1 MSNPETPEIQSA
13 VESTES
19 FGDILSQYTKSHSRK
34 TEGSKQ
40 LQATVIAVNAESVF
54 FDIGYKSEGILPLT
68 ALQGETLKPGD
79 KCLVT
84 VKGRDL
90 DGYYELSRFK
100 VERPMDWSAL
110 EKAFA
115 DKTTVL
121 GTVTGVIKGGFSVDV
136 GVRAFMPA
144 SRSGVREAADMEK
157 LVGQEIRCR
166 IIKLDVTDEDVVV
179 DRRAVAEEEE
189 RSAKD
194 RFYSQMKE
202 GDTVSGTVRSLTDYG
217 AFVDLGG
224 VDALLHVSD
233 ISWGRVNKPSDVLSV
248 GQAVEVKVLKVGSE
262 TEKKRISVG
271 LKQLQPH
278 PWDAVAAKF
287 RAGDRVRGT
296 VTRLM
301 DFGAFVELE
310 PGIEGLIHI
319 SEMSWSKGKI
329 RKASDVVKQGETV
342 EVVILQVNAGE
353 RRLSLGLKQALGDP
367 WADISQRF
375 QVGSAVE
382 GPVTNLTKFGAFVQ
396 LSEGIEGMVHV
407 SDISAEKRINQP
419 ADMLRVGQ
427 VVKAQVLAIDLDK
440 RQMRLGMKQLVPTG
454 LDEYIAEHNE
464 GDVVTGRL
472 MDESGGQAKVELG
485 EGIHATCKVTAA
497 APAKTEA
504 PKESKADLS
513 SLSSMLQARW
523 KSGSGRPT
531 QGRAGACRAS
541 PQFSHREPGSS
552 REEDWTGVRLA
563 PAPRSHRGGFHVTYR
578 AAVGSCGR
586 TDRVSPATAVPFSR
600 ALRRKQCSRFLTALT
615 GRLLRQPHRL
625 PRKMGCPLFLS

>member
-1 MSNPETPEIQSA
+1 MPNPETPETQPVS
-13 VESTES
+13 ESTES
-19 FGDILSQYTKSHSRK
+19 FGDILSQFQKSHSRK

-40 LQATVIAVNAESVF
+40 LQGTVIAVNAESVF
-54 FDIGYKSEGILPLT
+54 FDIGYKSEGILPLS
-68 ALQGETLKPGD
+68 ALQAETLKTGD
-79 KCLVT
+79 KALVT

-90 DGYYELSRFK
+90 DGYYELSLFK

-110 EKAFA
+110 EKALA
-115 DKTTVL
+115 DKTSVL

-144 SRSGVREAADMEK
+144 SRSGVRDAADMEK

-194 RFYSQMKE
+194 KFYSQIKE
-202 GDTVSGTVRSLTDYG
+202 GETVSGTVRTLTDYG

-233 ISWGRVNKPSDVLSV
+233 IAWGHVNKPADVLSV
-248 GQAVEVKVLKVGSE
+248 GQQVEVKVLKIASE
-262 TEKKRISVG
+262 GDKRRISVG

-278 PWDAVAAKF
+278 PWDAVAQKYA
-287 RAGDRVRGT
+287 AGDRVRGT

-301 DFGAFVELE
+301 EFGAFVELE

-329 RKASDVVKQGETV
+329 RKASDVVNPGEAV
-342 EVVILQVNAGE
+342 EAVILQVNAPE
-353 RRLSLGLKQALGDP
+353 HRISLGLKQALGDP
-367 WADISQRF
+367 WADVAQRF

-419 ADMLRVGQ
+419 QDLLRFGQ
-427 VVKAQVLAIDLDK
+427 IVKAQVLAIDLEK
-440 RQMRLGMKQLVPTG
+440 RQIRLGMKQLVPTG

-472 MDESGGQAKVELG
+472 MDDSGAQARVELG
-485 EGIHATCKVTAA
+485 DGIHAICKKPAATA
-497 APAKTEA
+497 PKSEA

-523 KSGSGRPT
+523 KTGSGGPPKAEPS
-531 QGRAGACRAS
+531 RAG
-541 PQFSHREPGSS
+541 Q
-552 REEDWTGVRLA
+552 VRSFRIVNLD
-563 PAPRSHRGGFHVTYR
+563 R
-578 AAVGSCGR
+578 AAKKIELEF
-586 TDRVSPATAVPFSR
+586 A
-600 ALRRKQCSRFLTALT
+600 
-615 GRLLRQPHRL
+615 
-625 PRKMGCPLFLS
+625 

>member
-1 MSNPETPEIQSA
+1 MADSVTSNPETPATQTA
-13 VESTES
+13 VDGAES
-19 FGDILSQYTKSHSRK
+19 FGDILSQYTKNNSRK
-34 TEGSKQ
+34 TEGSRQ

-54 FDIGYKSEGILPLT
+54 FDIGYKSEGILPLA

-144 SRSGVREAADMEK
+144 SRSGVREAVDMEK

-166 IIKLDVTDEDVVV
+166 IIKLDVTEEDIVV

-189 RSAKD
+189 CSAKD
-194 RFYSQMKE
+194 KFYSQMKE
-202 GDTVSGTVRSLTDYG
+202 GETVSGIVRSLTDYG
-217 AFVDLGG
+217 AFVALGSDLGG

-233 ISWGRVNKPSDVLSV
+233 IAWGRVNKPADVLTV
-248 GQAVEVKVLKVGSE
+248 GQSVEVKVLKVASDAD
-262 TEKKRISVG
+262 KRRISVG

-278 PWDAVAAKF
+278 PWDAVASKF
-287 RAGDRVRGT
+287 TTGDRVRGT

-301 DFGAFVELE
+301 EFGAFVELE

-329 RKASDVVKQGETV
+329 RKASDVVKPGETV
-342 EVVILQVNAGE
+342 EAVILQVNAPE
-353 RRLSLGLKQALGDP
+353 RRISLGLKQALGDP
-367 WADISQRF
+367 WADIAQRF

-419 ADMLRVGQ
+419 ADVLRVGQ
-427 VVKAQVLAIDLDK
+427 VVKAQVLAIDLEK

-472 MDESGGQAKVELG
+472 MDESAGQARVELG

-497 APAKTEA
+497 PPAIPEPA
-504 PKESKADLS
+504 KESKADLS
-513 SLSSMLQARW
+513 SLSSMLQQRW
-523 KSGSGRPT
+523 KSGGESPKAEPV
-531 QGRAGACRAS
+531 RAG
-541 PQFSHREPGSS
+541 Q
-552 REEDWTGVRLA
+552 VRSFRIVHLDK
-563 PAPRSHRGGFHVTYR
+563 
-578 AAVGSCGR
+578 AAKKIQVEF
-586 TDRVSPATAVPFSR
+586 A
-600 ALRRKQCSRFLTALT
+600 
-615 GRLLRQPHRL
+615 
-625 PRKMGCPLFLS
+625 

>member
-1 MSNPETPEIQSA
+1 MSNPETPETQPA
-13 VESTES
+13 VESSES
-19 FGDILSQYTKSHSRK
+19 FGDILTQYTKSHSRK
-34 TEGSKQ
+34 TEGSRQ

-54 FDIGYKSEGILPLT
+54 FDIGYKSEGILPLA

-100 VERPMDWSAL
+100 VERPMDWSGL

-144 SRSGVREAADMEK
+144 SRSGVREAAEMEK

-189 RSAKD
+189 RSAKNK
-194 RFYSQMKE
+194 FYSQIKE
-202 GDTVSGTVRSLTDYG
+202 GETVSGTVRSLTDYG

-233 ISWGRVNKPSDVLSV
+233 IAWGRVNKPADVLSV

-262 TEKKRISVG
+262 GEKKRISVG

-278 PWDAVAAKF
+278 PWDAVVGKF
-287 RAGDRVRGT
+287 KAGDRVRGT

-301 DFGAFVELE
+301 EFGAFVELE

-329 RKASDVVKQGETV
+329 RKASDVVKPGETV

-353 RRLSLGLKQALGDP
+353 RRISLGLKQALGDP
-367 WADISQRF
+367 WVDVTQRF
-375 QVGSAVE
+375 AVGSAVE

-419 ADMLRVGQ
+419 QDVLRVGQ
-427 VVKAQVLAIDLDK
+427 VVKAQVLAIDLEK

-472 MDESGGQAKVELG
+472 MDESGGQARVELG
-485 EGIHATCKVTAA
+485 EGIHATCKATAA
-497 APAKTEA
+497 APAKSEA
-504 PKESKADLS
+504 PKEAKADLS

-523 KSGSGRPT
+523 KSGSGGPAKVEPA
-531 QGRAGACRAS
+531 RAG
-541 PQFSHREPGSS
+541 Q
-552 REEDWTGVRLA
+552 VRSFRIAKLD
-563 PAPRSHRGGFHVTYR
+563 RGAKKIELEFV
-578 AAVGSCGR
+578 
-586 TDRVSPATAVPFSR
+586 
-600 ALRRKQCSRFLTALT
+600 
-615 GRLLRQPHRL
+615 
-625 PRKMGCPLFLS
+625 

>member
-1 MSNPETPEIQSA
+1 MPSPETPETQPAAESA
-13 VESTES
+13 ES
-19 FGDILSQYTKSHSRK
+19 FGDILSQFQKSHSRK
-34 TEGSKQ
+34 TEGSRQ
-40 LQATVIAVNAESVF
+40 LQATVIAMNAESVF
-54 FDIGYKSEGILPLT
+54 FDIGYKSEGILPLA

-90 DGYYELSRFK
+90 DGYYELSRLK
-100 VERPMDWSAL
+100 VERPMDWTGL

-115 DKTTVL
+115 DKATVL
-121 GTVTGVIKGGFSVDV
+121 GTVTSVIKGGFNVDV
-136 GVRAFMPA
+136 GVRAFMPG

-194 RFYSQMKE
+194 KFYSQIKE
-202 GDTVSGTVRSLTDYG
+202 GETVSGTVRSLTDYG

-224 VDALLHVSD
+224 LDALLHVSD
-233 ISWGRVNKPSDVLSV
+233 IAWGRVNKPADVLSV
-248 GQAVEVKVLKVGSE
+248 GQVVEVKVLKVTSDAD
-262 TEKKRISVG
+262 KRRISVG

-278 PWDAVAAKF
+278 PWDAVAEKF
-287 RAGDRVRGT
+287 KAGDRARGT
-296 VTRLM
+296 VTRLVE
-301 DFGAFVELE
+301 FGAFVELE

-342 EVVILQVNAGE
+342 EVVILQVNAVE
-353 RRLSLGLKQALGDP
+353 HRISLGLKQALGDP
-367 WADISQRF
+367 WTDIVQRF

-419 ADMLRVGQ
+419 QDVLRVGQ
-427 VVKAQVLAIDLDK
+427 VVKAQVLVIDLEK

-454 LDEYIAEHNE
+454 LDEYIAEHSE

-472 MDESGGQAKVELG
+472 MDDSGGQTRVELG
-485 EGIHATCKVTAA
+485 EGIHASCKMTAA
-497 APAKTEA
+497 TPARIEA
-504 PKESKADLS
+504 PQESKADLS
-513 SLSSMLQARW
+513 ALSSMLQARW
-523 KSGSGRPT
+523 KSGGGGSPAAEPT
-531 QGRAGACRAS
+531 RAG
-541 PQFSHREPGSS
+541 Q
-552 REEDWTGVRLA
+552 VRSFRIVNLD
-563 PAPRSHRGGFHVTYR
+563 R
-578 AAVGSCGR
+578 AAKKIELEF
-586 TDRVSPATAVPFSR
+586 A
-600 ALRRKQCSRFLTALT
+600 
-615 GRLLRQPHRL
+615 
-625 PRKMGCPLFLS
+625 

>member
-1 MSNPETPEIQSA
+1 MSDMTSNPENPSIQPA
-13 VESTES
+13 VENTES
-19 FGDILSQYTKSHSRK
+19 FGDILSQYQKSSSRK
-34 TEGSKQ
+34 TEGSRQ

-54 FDIGYKSEGILPLT
+54 FDIGYKSEGILPLA

-79 KCLVT
+79 KALVT

-115 DKTTVL
+115 EKTTVL

-144 SRSGVREAADMEK
+144 SRGGVRDAADMEK

-194 RFYSQMKE
+194 KFYSQVKE
-202 GDTVSGTVRSLTDYG
+202 GETVSGTVRSLTDYG

-233 ISWGRVNKPSDVLSV
+233 IAWGRVNKPADVLTV

-262 TEKKRISVG
+262 GEKKRISVG

-278 PWDAVAAKF
+278 PWDAVSEKF
-287 RAGDRVRGT
+287 KAGERVRGT

-301 DFGAFVELE
+301 EFGAFVELE

-329 RKASDVVKQGETV
+329 RKASDVVKPGETV
-342 EVVILQVNAGE
+342 EVVILQVNAAE
-353 RRLSLGLKQALGDP
+353 HRLSLGLRQALGDP
-367 WADISQRF
+367 WADIGQRF

-382 GPVTNLTKFGAFVQ
+382 GPITNMTKFGAFVQ

-407 SDISAEKRINQP
+407 GDITAEKRINTP
-419 ADMLRVGQ
+419 HDMLRVGQ
-427 VVKAQVLAIDLDK
+427 IVKAQVLAIDLEK

-464 GDVVTGRL
+464 GDVVTGRF
-472 MDESGGQAKVELG
+472 MDESGAQARVELG
-485 EGIHATCKVTAA
+485 EGIHATCKMTAA
-497 APAKTEA
+497 APAKIEA

-523 KSGSGRPT
+523 KSGAGGPPKAEPA
-531 QGRAGACRAS
+531 RAGQVRSFRIARLDRATKKIELE
-541 PQFSHREPGSS
+541 F
-552 REEDWTGVRLA
+552 A
-563 PAPRSHRGGFHVTYR
+563 
-578 AAVGSCGR
+578 
-586 TDRVSPATAVPFSR
+586 
-600 ALRRKQCSRFLTALT
+600 
-615 GRLLRQPHRL
+615 
-625 PRKMGCPLFLS
+625 

>member
-1 MSNPETPEIQSA
+1 MADPVTSNPETPETQPA
-13 VESTES
+13 VENTES
-19 FGDILSQYTKSHSRK
+19 FGDILSQYQKSHSRK

-79 KCLVT
+79 KALVT

-144 SRSGVREAADMEK
+144 SRSGVREAAEMEK

-194 RFYSQMKE
+194 KFYSQVKE
-202 GDTVSGTVRSLTDYG
+202 GETVSGTVRSLTDYG

-233 ISWGRVNKPSDVLSV
+233 IAWGRVNKPADVLSV
-248 GQAVEVKVLKVGSE
+248 GQAVEVKVLKVAPDSD
-262 TEKKRISVG
+262 KRRISVG

-278 PWDAVAAKF
+278 PWDGVAGKF
-287 RAGDRVRGT
+287 TAGDRVRGT

-301 DFGAFVELE
+301 EFGAFVELE
-310 PGIEGLIHI
+310 SGIEGLIHI

-329 RKASDVVKQGETV
+329 RKASDVVKEGEAV
-342 EVVILQVNAGE
+342 EVVILQVNAPE
-353 RRLSLGLKQALGDP
+353 RRMSLGLKQALGDP
-367 WADISQRF
+367 WADVAQRF
-375 QVGSAVE
+375 QVGSPVE
-382 GPVTNLTKFGAFVQ
+382 GPVTNMTKFGAFVQ

-419 ADMLRVGQ
+419 QDVLRVGQ

-464 GDVVTGRL
+464 GDVVTGRM
-472 MDESGGQAKVELG
+472 MDDSGGQARVELG
-485 EGIHATCKVTAA
+485 DGIHATCKVTAA
-497 APAKTEA
+497 APAKIEA
-504 PKESKADLS
+504 AKESKADLS

-523 KSGSGRPT
+523 KSGAGGPVKAEPV
-531 QGRAGACRAS
+531 RAG
-541 PQFSHREPGSS
+541 Q
-552 REEDWTGVRLA
+552 VRSFRITKLD
-563 PAPRSHRGGFHVTYR
+563 R
-578 AAVGSCGR
+578 AAKKIELEF
-586 TDRVSPATAVPFSR
+586 A
-600 ALRRKQCSRFLTALT
+600 
-615 GRLLRQPHRL
+615 
-625 PRKMGCPLFLS
+625 